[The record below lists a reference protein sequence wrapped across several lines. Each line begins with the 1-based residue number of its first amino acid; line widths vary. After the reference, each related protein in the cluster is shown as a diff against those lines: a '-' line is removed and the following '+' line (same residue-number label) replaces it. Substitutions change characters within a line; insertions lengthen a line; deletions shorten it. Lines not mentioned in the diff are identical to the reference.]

1 MTSMLSSRQR
11 GAVRL
16 AWRFIAPYRG
26 RVLGALLALL
36 FTAAITLSMGQG
48 IKLLVDQG
56 LATQSP
62 AALRHSLLLFFVLV
76 LALAFGTYTRFYLVS
91 WIGER
96 VVADIRRRVF
106 DHLIELHPGFYESNR
121 SSEIQ
126 SRLTA
131 DTTLLQSVIG
141 SSLSMALRN
150 LIMLIGGSIL
160 LVVTNPKLS
169 GIVLLALPLVVA
181 PILLF
186 GRRVRALSRQSQDRV
201 ADVGSYVGEVLG
213 QIKTVQAYNHQD
225 EDKRRFGESAEAA
238 FDVARKRIAQRS
250 WLITVV
256 IVLVLGAVGV
266 MLWVGGMD
274 VIAGRISGGEL
285 AAFVFY
291 SLIVGS
297 SFGTLSEVIGE
308 LQRAAGA
315 AERIGELLRSR
326 NAIVAPERPQPLQR
340 PVQGRIELQ
349 GVRFAYPSRAD
360 SYAIDGVD
368 LQVAAGETLALVGPS
383 GAGKSTLFDLL
394 LRFFDPQQGRILI
407 DGVPIDQLDPREL
420 RACFAL
426 VSQTPALFYGSI
438 EDNIRYGRLDAS
450 QAEVEAAA
458 RAAHAH
464 EFIQRLPQGYQTHL
478 GEAGLGLSG
487 GQRQRLAIA
496 RALLADA
503 PILLLDE
510 ATSALDAESEHLI
523 QQALPSLMAGR
534 TTLVI
539 AHRLATVKQA
549 DRIAVIERGRL
560 AAIGRHWPACRA
572 DRQQRAVCAP
582 GRAAVRQLAL
592 RLDGGGGAGR
602 GDDDRR
608 HGQPLPPEQLLA
620 EEDQATERGDRR
632 LQAHQHAEGTR
643 GHACQGDH
651 FQAVRQRR

>member
-1 MTSMLSSRQR
+1 MISLLSSRQR
-11 GAVRL
+11 DAMRL
-16 AWRFIAPYRG
+16 AWRFIVPYRG

-62 AALRHSLLLFFVLV
+62 AALRQSLLLFFVLV

-106 DHLIELHPGFYESNR
+106 DHLIELHPGFYERNR

-150 LIMLIGGSIL
+150 LIMLIGGSVL
-160 LVVTNPKLS
+160 LVITNPKLS

-213 QIKTVQAYNHQD
+213 QIKTVQAYNHQN

-315 AERIGELLRSR
+315 AERIGELLRSS
-326 NAIVAPERPQPLQR
+326 NAIVAPQQPQHLPQ

-349 GVRFAYPSRAD
+349 GVRFAYPSRSD
-360 SYAIDGVD
+360 SYAIDGID
-368 LQVAAGETLALVGPS
+368 LRVAAGETLALVGPS

-394 LRFFDPQQGRILI
+394 LRFFDPQAGRVLI
-407 DGVPIDQLDPREL
+407 DGVPIDQLHPREL

-426 VSQTPALFYGSI
+426 VSQNPALFFGSV
-438 EDNIRYGRLDAS
+438 EDNIRYGRLDAC

-549 DRIAVIERGRL
+549 DRIAVVEQGRV
-560 AAIGRHWPACRA
+560 AAIGSHAE
-572 DRQQRAVCAP
+572 
-582 GRAAVRQLAL
+582 LIESS
-592 RLDGGGGAGR
+592 
-602 GDDDRR
+602 
-608 HGQPLPPEQLLA
+608 PLYARLA
-620 EEDQATERGDRR
+620 E
-632 LQAHQHAEGTR
+632 LQ
-643 GHACQGDH
+643 
-651 FQAVRQRR
+651 FSN

>member
-1 MTSMLSSRQR
+1 MTSLLSSRQR
-11 GAVRL
+11 GAIRL

-62 AALRHSLLLFFVLV
+62 AALRQSLLLFFVLV

-150 LIMLIGGSIL
+150 LIMLIGGSVL
-160 LVVTNPKLS
+160 LVITNPKLS

-213 QIKTVQAYNHQD
+213 QIKTVQAYNHQN

-315 AERIGELLRSR
+315 AERIGELLRSS
-326 NAIVAPERPQPLQR
+326 NAIVAPEQPQHLPQPVR
-340 PVQGRIELQ
+340 GHIELQ
-349 GVRFAYPSRAD
+349 GVRFAYPSRPD
-360 SYAIDGVD
+360 SYAIDGIA

-394 LRFFDPQQGRILI
+394 LRFFDPQAGRILI

-426 VSQTPALFYGSI
+426 VSQNPALFFGSV
-438 EDNIRYGRLDAS
+438 EDNIRYGRLDATR
-450 QAEVEAAA
+450 AEVEAAA

-464 EFIQRLPQGYQTHL
+464 EFIERLPQGYQTHL

-549 DRIAVIERGRL
+549 DRIAVVEQGRL
-560 AAIGRHWPACRA
+560 AAIGSHAELIESSSLYAR
-572 DRQQRAVCAP
+572 
-582 GRAAVRQLAL
+582 
-592 RLDGGGGAGR
+592 
-602 GDDDRR
+602 
-608 HGQPLPPEQLLA
+608 LA
-620 EEDQATERGDRR
+620 E
-632 LQAHQHAEGTR
+632 LQFGN
-643 GHACQGDH
+643 
-651 FQAVRQRR
+651 

>member
-1 MTSMLSSRQR
+1 MISMLSSRQR
-11 GAVRL
+11 GALRL

-62 AALRHSLLLFFVLV
+62 AALRQSLLLFFVLV

-150 LIMLIGGSIL
+150 LIMLIGGSVL
-160 LVVTNPKLS
+160 LVITNPKLS

-213 QIKTVQAYNHQD
+213 QIKTVQAYNHQN

-274 VIAGRISGGEL
+274 VIAGRISGGDL

-315 AERIGELLRSR
+315 AERIGELLSAG
-326 NAIVAPERPQPLQR
+326 NAIVAPEQPQHLAQ

-349 GVRFAYPSRAD
+349 CVRFAYPSRSE
-360 SYAIDGVD
+360 SYAIDGID

-394 LRFFDPQQGRILI
+394 LRFFDPQSGRILI

-426 VSQTPALFYGSI
+426 VSQNPALFFGSV
-438 EDNIRYGRLDAS
+438 EDNIRYGRLEAS

-549 DRIAVIERGRL
+549 DRIAVIEQGRL
-560 AAIGRHWPACRA
+560 AAIGSHAE
-572 DRQQRAVCAP
+572 
-582 GRAAVRQLAL
+582 LIESS
-592 RLDGGGGAGR
+592 
-602 GDDDRR
+602 
-608 HGQPLPPEQLLA
+608 PLYARLA
-620 EEDQATERGDRR
+620 E
-632 LQAHQHAEGTR
+632 LQFGR
-643 GHACQGDH
+643 
-651 FQAVRQRR
+651 